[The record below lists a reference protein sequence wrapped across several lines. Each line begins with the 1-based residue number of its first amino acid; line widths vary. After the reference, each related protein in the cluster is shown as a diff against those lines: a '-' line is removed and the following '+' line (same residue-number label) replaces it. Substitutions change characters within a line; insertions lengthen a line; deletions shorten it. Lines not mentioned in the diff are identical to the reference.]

1 MFDMGS
7 SRPEA
12 ESHDGVAQV
21 KLPGWR
27 ARVLGHAH
35 LEGPDGQRVRLDR
48 RAATLLAYLGLE
60 GPASKAAVS
69 HLLWPDSPPA
79 AVRNNM
85 RQLLRRL
92 RLSCGGTD
100 LVDGDSQ
107 RLGLSADVTVDLV
120 RLKHATGRPLPP
132 DVLQALVQGADVGL
146 LTGVSFDECDELS
159 RWLDGAR
166 SAVEGWVRNT
176 REAEVE
182 RRMDARDWPTALA
195 LAQAWVQQE
204 PESEQAGRHL
214 IRLHYIRGDRGAA
227 LSAFER
233 LRSTLAHDLG
243 VSPMQETLTLVRD
256 IERDAGWTAA
266 PPPPRTALPVSVLR
280 PPVLAGRQHA
290 LRQLQEG
297 LEAGQLLF
305 VSGDAGSGKTRLAE
319 EFAASVGTWFRLEA
333 RPGDQEVPY
342 ASQTRAVRA
351 HLARRPGIVMPDWV
365 RTELS
370 RLVPELGNGS
380 PPPPLTSEADE
391 LRFYEAH
398 AEAMVLLH
406 AGDKV
411 IVVDDVQYW
420 DQSSAKLFMY
430 SLARMMEQQ
439 YEAPARAPVF
449 LDCYRKGEL
458 PPYSEANV
466 RKLVDTG
473 LARVI
478 EVGPLELDE
487 VRHLLAGLELPGAE
501 SHAEALTRYT
511 GGNPLYIVETLK
523 HLIESD
529 ALHRGWP
536 HRLPP
541 PGRVGP
547 LIQRRLERLTP
558 LARLTAQLAARADL
572 HFRAALAP
580 EMLQVSAAELHAAL
594 AELESAQLLVSERFT
609 HDLVLEAVHASV
621 SASGARFLHGR
632 LARVFERDG
641 APAIVL
647 AHHWMEAGQ
656 EDRALPFLLAA
667 AHADEQL
674 LPKGQAAGHYSR
686 AAALLEAAGRAREAE
701 DARAAE
707 ARCRQSEDASTPD
720 TATVETSR
728 PGTRQVGFRH
738 T

>member
-7 SRPEA
+7 NWPEA

-21 KLPGWR
+21 KMPGWS

-35 LEGPDGQRVRLDR
+35 LEGPDGQRVRMDR
-48 RAATLLAYLGLE
+48 RAATLLAYLGME

-107 RLGLSADVTVDLV
+107 RLGLSPDVTLDIA
-120 RLKHATGRPLPP
+120 RLKCAAGKPLSP
-132 DVLQALVQGADVGL
+132 DVLQALLQGTGVGL
-146 LTGVSFDECDELS
+146 LTGVSFDDCDELS

-166 SAVEGWVRNT
+166 AAVEGWVRNA
-176 REAEVE
+176 REAEVQ

-214 IRLHYIRGDRGAA
+214 IRLHYLRGDRGAA
-227 LSAFER
+227 LAAFER
-233 LRSTLAHDLG
+233 LRSTLSHDLG
-243 VSPMQETLTLVRD
+243 VSPMPETLTLVRN
-256 IERDAGWTAA
+256 IEKDAAWTASPQPTRA
-266 PPPPRTALPVSVLR
+266 PLPMSVMR

-305 VSGDAGSGKTRLAE
+305 VAGDAGSGKTRLAE

-365 RTELS
+365 RTALS
-370 RLVPELGNGS
+370 RIVPELGNGTAL
-380 PPPPLTSEADE
+380 PPLASEADE

-398 AEAMVLLH
+398 AEAMALLH
-406 AGDKV
+406 EGDQV

-420 DQSSAKLFMY
+420 DQASAKLFMY
-430 SLARMMEQQ
+430 SLARMLERK
-439 YEAPARAPVF
+439 YESPARAPAF
-449 LDCYRKGEL
+449 IDCYRKGEL

-478 EVGPLELDE
+478 EVGPLALEE
-487 VRHLLAGLELPGAE
+487 VRQLLAGLELPGAE
-501 SHAEALTRYT
+501 PHAEALTRYT

-523 HLIESD
+523 HLIETD
-529 ALHRGWP
+529 ALHRDWP
-536 HRLPP
+536 RRLPP

-580 EMLQVSAAELHAAL
+580 EALQVSVAELHAAL
-594 AELESAQLLVSERFT
+594 SELESAQILVAERFT

-621 SASGARFLHGR
+621 SDSAARFLHGR

-641 APAIVL
+641 APAIIL

-667 AHADEQL
+667 AHADERL
-674 LPKGQAAGHYSR
+674 LPKGQAAGHYAR
-686 AAALLEAAGRAREAE
+686 AAALLEAVGRGYEAAN
-701 DARAAE
+701 ARAAE
-707 ARCRQSEDASTPD
+707 SRCRQSESASTPG
-720 TATVETSR
+720 ASRVER
-728 PGTRQVGFRH
+728 
-738 T
+738 